1 MKNNKKSTRRVLNIS
16 KTTMDILQV
25 YCKEKCLSLT
35 DWADRALLN
44 AISSRKSSEYNPTL
58 SIIDKN
64 STNELELF
72 NLFYVI
78 IDPDQ
83 ILKEVVEDFITD
95 GNSYFEVKFIGFN
108 NSGVASVT
116 HIPLTEK
123 VTRIENSDPLNEKY
137 VIFKNEKTGQI
148 YERYQILHFRLL
160 TNSENIP
167 YGTPFNMERFNDV
180 GKNGLAI
187 ERNNRTIERMSKII
201 SSEFQNLGIVDLYAK
216 GFRNENSTDFKIKI
230 NEDRVKIIIEDYY
243 LKNYKSKNNKTR

>member
-16 KTTMDILQV
+16 KTTMDVLQG

-64 STNELELF
+64 STNELHLF
-72 NLFYVI
+72 NLFYLT
-78 IDPDQ
+78 IDQDQ
-83 ILKEVVEDFITD
+83 MIRNIVGDFITS
-95 GNSYFEVKFIGFN
+95 GNSYFEVKNIGLDM
-108 NSGVASVT
+108 GIGSVT

-123 VTRIENSDPLNEKY
+123 ITRIENSDPRNKNY
-137 VIFKNEKTGQI
+137 VIFKNEKTGQT
-148 YERYQILHFRLL
+148 YESFQMLHFRLL
-160 TNSENIP
+160 TNSENLP

-180 GKNGLAI
+180 GKGGLTI

-201 SSEFQNLGIVDLYAK
+201 AAELEKLGIVDLYAK
-216 GFRNENSTDFKIKI
+216 GLRDENLTDFKLKI
-230 NEDRVKIIIEDYY
+230 NEERVKMLIEDYY
-243 LKNYKSKNNKTR
+243 LENYKSKNNKS